1 MKKIK
6 HSDLKQYK
14 AFHIFEYYDFPLFF
28 ISQSPSNELFLNYYI
43 EDIDVNLDKWLF
55 ARITGKELKGLIDQR
70 LSVLSLLNHLYSKKR
85 LFHLFLSSIPTS
97 KKAEFEL
104 VEEYNFDEESFPEED
119 FFVEYDYVTKQKFI
133 PVEEDLI
140 DSSRFKMVLRDTSNS
155 HDISLNLLLD
165 VLGNLK
171 KSINDMA
178 YDIGSKLLGQ
188 RPDHEINL
196 RVDSFQ
202 PSSFGVY
209 LMTDSL
215 EEDLFELPEK
225 SLNNLF
231 ELIDDIQ
238 HKSPVEIEE
247 QVDID
252 EEYSVETIKSVKKLL
267 KDIVENDFSLAFEA
281 QTKTKMALREVKF
294 DKDSYGKLEI
304 LEKILKDKSEK
315 YSKEVEVEGVLTSI
329 NTTNNRFRIT
339 TTSIGEI
346 GGRMSTKMFKDLKK
360 NNNLQF
366 KVPSK
371 IKATIQ
377 IEFVNDYVEENH
389 FEKYTLVDFE
399 QPE

>member
-1 MKKIK
+1 ME
-6 HSDLKQYK
+6 QYK
-14 AFHIFEYYDFPLFF
+14 AVHIFEYYDFPLFF
-28 ISQSPSNELFLNYYI
+28 ISKSPSNELFLNYYI
-43 EDIDVNLDKWLF
+43 EDIDDTVDKWLF
-55 ARITGKELKGLIDQR
+55 ARITSKELKGLVEQR
-70 LSVLSLLNHLYSKKR
+70 LSVLTLLSSLYTKKR
-85 LFHLFLSSIPTS
+85 LFHLFLSSIS
-97 KKAEFEL
+97 ANEKAKFEL
-104 VEEYNFDEESFPEED
+104 VEKHNFDEESFPEED
-119 FFVEYDYVTKQKFI
+119 FFVEYDYVTKQQLI
-133 PVEEDLI
+133 PVEEEENLI
-140 DSSRFKMVLRDTSNS
+140 DSSRFKMILRDTSNS

-178 YDIGSKLLGQ
+178 YDIGAKLLGQ
-188 RPDHEINL
+188 GPDHEVNL

-209 LMTDSL
+209 LTTERF
-215 EEDLFELPEK
+215 EEDLFEVPEK

-238 HKSPVEIEE
+238 HKSAVEIEE

-267 KDIVENDFSLAFEA
+267 KDIVENKFSLALEA
-281 QTKTKMALREVKF
+281 QTKTKMAVREVKF
-294 DKDSYGKLEI
+294 DKDSYDKLNI

-339 TTSIGEI
+339 TTSMGDI

-366 KVPSK
+366 KVPSM
-371 IKATIQ
+371 IKAIIQ
-377 IEFVNDYVEENH
+377 IDYVNDYIEEEH
-389 FEKYTLVDFE
+389 FEKYTLMEFE